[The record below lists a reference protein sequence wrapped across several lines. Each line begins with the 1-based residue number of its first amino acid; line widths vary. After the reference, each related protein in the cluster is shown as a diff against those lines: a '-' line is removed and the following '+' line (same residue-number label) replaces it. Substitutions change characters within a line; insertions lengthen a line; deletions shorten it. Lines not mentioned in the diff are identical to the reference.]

1 MTGALAASAAPL
13 TPVEAL
19 ARLNDGPAYIRS
31 FSGNDAPSLLRT
43 VSTPANAP
51 AIYVFKGQNNSL
63 MFVGADDVA
72 LPLLGYTD
80 GDVSGDMP
88 PQLEWL
94 LSEYAREISHAS
106 ALAENA
112 PARAASAGEG
122 NSAVFRAVRPAL
134 TNILPTRWD
143 QSAPYNN
150 LCPAVDGK
158 LCYTGCT
165 ATAAAQ
171 IAYFHKWPAQGTGVK
186 TYTPQYASGASTA
199 NKYTG
204 EITFDYGSTTF
215 DWDNMLP
222 DYASVTAN
230 TTQQIAVATLM
241 KAVGVAAEMK
251 YGTNASSAA
260 ASTCIGGMQEYM
272 DYNTAG
278 QSLDRSNFSRTAWE
292 DMLYRNIR
300 DVGPVLYSGFSPTG
314 GGHAFVFD
322 GYANGYFHV
331 NWGWGGSYNGLFS
344 TTALT
349 PAGEGIGGNGSGDY
363 SFDQSAVFNIAR
375 PDAATISLEADKFVF
390 RGNLQGTLDGNE
402 VDVTTDEGWI
412 CINRTTE
419 KVAFRLGLRLIDE
432 NGRESILTSNMWG
445 ELQPNYGYNSFPV
458 NIPSALAEGT
468 YKAYPVVDPTNT
480 GDNFELIGHPVG
492 AVDHIILTKTSAGI
506 TVTNPAPGKLTV
518 SDFQLLT
525 PLHLFSGF
533 KISYTV
539 ENSSSTE
546 ILDGIQPYIYTKTT
560 SSANSSGI
568 SILATGGINRLAV
581 GDGKL
586 YDMNPSSRISTEQAS
601 AMTCYTNTV
610 PSGQVYLG
618 LCSTNTG
625 EILAELPVTLSAAA
639 ATPTLQATSFEFD
652 GDHTDVNA
660 LYLKFKMNLQCTSGF
675 FTDNIRVYIYP
686 TTGGYS
692 LARMSS
698 EPIFLDNGEN
708 REITIKGT
716 FPDAQTGTAYMAIP
730 WYKRGNTLTQLDN
743 RAYFTV
749 TRIVSG
755 TESVSVDE
763 TAFSTDFDKSSATL
777 KISAPAGIRSVEAF
791 SIDGR
796 HLPLEYTADDSSA
809 TARLSETAAG
819 IILFRIALADGEVK
833 TIKTAL

>member
-31 FSGNDAPSLLRT
+31 FSGNGAPSLLRT

-375 PDAATISLEADKFVF
+375 PDATTISLDVSKFVF
-390 RGNLQGTLDGNE
+390 RGNLTGTLADNQLT
-402 VDVTTDEGWI
+402 VTTDQNWVCLNQSTETF
-412 CINRTTE
+412 TTLVGA
-419 KVAFRLGLRLIDE
+419 KLVDE
-432 NGRESILTSNMWG
+432 NGNEQILVAYRVN
-445 ELQPNYGYNSFPV
+445 LQPNYGVKNFYV
-458 NIPSALAEGT
+458 NLPANLPDGT
-468 YKAYPVVDPTNT
+468 YNVYPVADPTNT
-480 GDNFELIGHPVG
+480 GDNYELIGHPVG
-492 AVDHIILTKTSAGI
+492 AVDHIILTKTPTGL
-506 TVTNPAPGKLTV
+506 TVTNPAPGKLTI
-518 SDFQLLT
+518 SDFQILT
-525 PLHLFSGF
+525 PLYLFSAF

-539 ENSSSTE
+539 ENSSSME

-560 SSANSSGI
+560 SSASPSGI

-581 GDGKL
+581 GDARL
-586 YDMNPSSRISTEQAS
+586 YDMNPAAKTSTEQAS

-625 EILAELPVTLSAAA
+625 EILAEKPVTLSAAA
-639 ATPTLQATSFEFD
+639 AAPSLEVTSFEFEGNSAD
-652 GDHTDVNA
+652 ANA
-660 LYLKFKMNLQCTSGF
+660 LNLKFKMNLNCKSGYLTSA
-675 FTDNIRVYIYP
+675 IPVYIFP
-686 TTGGYS
+686 GNGGSS
-692 LARMSS
+692 LHVINS
-698 EPIFLDNGEN
+698 EPIFMEAGTNQEVPVY
-708 REITIKGT
+708 GT
-716 FPDAQTGTAYMAIP
+716 FPSAETGKSYHAVPY
-730 WYKRGNTLTQLDN
+730 YRSGNNLQRLGNGT
-743 RAYFTV
+743 YFTV

-755 TESVSVDE
+755 TESVSVDG

-791 SIDGR
+791 STDGR
-796 HLPLEYTADDSSA
+796 HLPLEYTADDSGA

-833 TIKTAL
+833 TIKTVL